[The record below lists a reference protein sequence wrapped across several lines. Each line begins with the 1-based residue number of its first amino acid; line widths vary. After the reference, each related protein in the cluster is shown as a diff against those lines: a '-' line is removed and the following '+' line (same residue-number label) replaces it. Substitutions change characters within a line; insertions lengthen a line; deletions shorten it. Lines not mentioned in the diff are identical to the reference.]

1 MERKFVF
8 IISLNRR
15 TTFSLFRIW
24 HNSENP
30 SKQSDET
37 ERCDHSKGRPVTAST
52 FRWQCQEFYLFNQF
66 YFGFLPRLPL
76 ELCTHYKCL
85 RDFLLRNFLGTKQK
99 WLEISLSKI
108 VMFACVC
115 FLVPWQ
121 HFFPLHLLKPKN
133 SRGKKRIKV
142 LCVFADK
149 YQQAGDWLRKFNLD
163 KLESKTALNAFTFVH
178 NYADN
183 GDKYPANRDVSANWI
198 NPK

>member
-1 MERKFVF
+1 MKPKGVTTQKEGQWQRVHSAGNVKSSIYF
-8 IISLNRR
+8 ISL
-15 TTFSLFRIW
+15 TLAFC
-24 HNSENP
+24 HAY
-30 SKQSDET
+30 
-37 ERCDHSKGRPVTAST
+37 HSNFAHKLYNFT
-52 FRWQCQEFYLFNQF
+52 
-66 YFGFLPRLPL
+66 L
-76 ELCTHYKCL
+76 ELCL

-108 VMFACVC
+108 VMFAWVC

-121 HFFPLHLLKPKN
+121 HFPPLHLLKPKN

-149 YQQAGDWLRKFNLD
+149 YQQAGDWLRKLNLD
-163 KLESKTALNAFTFVH
+163 KLESKTALNAFKFVH

-183 GDKYPANRDVSANWI
+183 DDKYPANRDVSANWI